1 MVQPF
6 PTSCRR
12 LPARFGLKPGSAL
25 NAWRSGI
32 ATHSIMKKET
42 MAKTRSAPAQESA
55 GETYPITIGVLA
67 LQGDYEAHA
76 RAFRSA
82 GARTALVRKPEELEG
97 LEGLVL
103 PGGEST
109 TMLRF
114 LEKKGFFE
122 TLGAFV
128 AATPCFATC
137 AGCILVAREVLH
149 PRQHSLGVLDAT
161 VERNAY
167 GRQIDSTILTL
178 PTELPGPP
186 LEMVFIRAPR
196 IARVGP
202 GVQVLAQR
210 DGFPVLVRQADLLV
224 ATFHPEMTS
233 DTRVQ
238 QLFLQMVRNHKNRSR
253 QSGPSS
259 TGARIVK

>member
-1 MVQPF
+1 M
-6 PTSCRR
+6 
-12 LPARFGLKPGSAL
+12 
-25 NAWRSGI
+25 
-32 ATHSIMKKET
+32 MKKET
-42 MAKTRSAPAQESA
+42 MAKTASAAAHESA
-55 GETYPITIGVLA
+55 ENSSPITLGVLA

-76 RAFRSA
+76 RAFTSA
-82 GARTALVRKPEELEG
+82 GAHTALVRKPEELAG
-97 LEGLVL
+97 LDGLVL

-109 TMLRF
+109 TMLKF

-149 PRQHSLGVLDAT
+149 PHQRSLGVLDAT

-178 PTELPGPP
+178 PTELPGGP

-196 IARVGP
+196 ITRVGP
-202 GVQVLAQR
+202 AVEVLAQR
-210 DGFPVLVRQADLLV
+210 DGFPALVRQGHLLA

-238 QLFLQMVRNHKNRSR
+238 QFFLQMVRNHRNM
-253 QSGPSS
+253 
-259 TGARIVK
+259 